1 MKGISITLRLT
12 LLFASLSTA
21 VLLSLGWLIGNAVEN
36 HFVEQDMELMDGKLH
51 LVEHQLERIKTP
63 VELKNL
69 PASLLDSLVG
79 HHDLSMMV
87 ISPKQVT
94 LFASNNVNFPSS
106 VLERSNVTP
115 SPKPIVWQQST
126 TDGIKPL
133 RGIAKLLPSGIN
145 GMPPLLVAVAVDI
158 THHQHFME
166 SFRKTLWLF
175 VSLAVIIVSIL
186 GWAMVRHGL
195 LPLKIIRQGAEA
207 VTANKLD
214 FRLQE
219 DAVPVEM
226 AELTHTLNSMLARLE
241 DSFLRLKNFSSDLA
255 HELRT
260 PISNLMTQTQVAL
273 SQPRSKEE
281 YQDILASNSEEFDRL
296 AKMVADML
304 FLAQADNGL
313 IVLNRKEINLSIE
326 IKELFDFF
334 DALSEDKNIKLI
346 STGAAII
353 SGDKPMLRRAF
364 ANLISNAIRHSP
376 IGADIH
382 VSIDQFQ
389 NTATLTI
396 LNQGDPILVEHLSH
410 IFERFYRADPSR
422 HCNGEGAGLGLAIT
436 KSIIQAHNGT
446 IKATSNEDGVR
457 FTVTFPY
464 LV

>member
-1 MKGISITLRLT
+1 MKGTSITLRLT

-51 LVEHQLERIKTP
+51 LVEHQLERIKTQE
-63 VELKNL
+63 ELKNL

-87 ISPKQVT
+87 INPNQVT
-94 LFASNNVNFPSS
+94 LFTSDNIQFPSQI
-106 VLERSNVTP
+106 LDRSTVSP
-115 SPKPIVWQQST
+115 SPKPIIWQQAT
-126 TDGIKPL
+126 HDGIKPL
-133 RGIAKLLPSGIN
+133 RGIAKLLPSGIVD
-145 GMPPLLVAVAVDI
+145 MPPLLVAVAVDI
-158 THHQHFME
+158 THHEHFME

-175 VSLAVIIVSIL
+175 VSLAVIIVSFL

-195 LPLKIIRQGAEA
+195 LPLKMIRQGAEA

-241 DSFLRLKNFSSDLA
+241 ESFLRLKNFSSDLA

-304 FLAQADNGL
+304 FLAQSDNGL
-313 IVLNRKEINLSIE
+313 IVLNREKIELDNEISD
-326 IKELFDFF
+326 LFDFF
-334 DALSEDKNIKLI
+334 DALAEEKNLKLNRI
-346 STGAAII
+346 GTATI
-353 SGDKPMLRRAF
+353 SGDKSMLRRAF
-364 ANLISNAIRHSP
+364 ANLISNAIRHST
-376 IGADIH
+376 IGAEIQ
-382 VSIDQFQ
+382 VSIAQSQ
-389 NTATLTI
+389 NATTLTI
-396 LNQGDPILVEHLSH
+396 LNQGDPILVEHLPH

-436 KSIIQAHNGT
+436 KSIIQAHDGT
-446 IKATSNEDGVR
+446 IQVSANAEGVK
-457 FTVTFPY
+457 FTITF
-464 LV
+464 

>member
-1 MKGISITLRLT
+1 MMKGISITLRLT

-51 LVEHQLERIKTP
+51 LVEHQLERIKTQ
-63 VELKNL
+63 EDLKLL
-69 PASLLDSLVG
+69 PASLIDSLVG

-87 ISPKQVT
+87 ISPNKVT
-94 LFASNNVNFPSS
+94 LFASSDVIFPSNI
-106 VLERSNVTP
+106 LDRTKTLP
-115 SPKPIVWQQST
+115 SPKPIVWQQT
-126 TDGIKPL
+126 THEGIKPL
-133 RGIAKLLPSGIN
+133 RGIAKLLPSGIAD
-145 GMPPLLVAVAVDI
+145 MPPLLVAVAVDI

-175 VSLAVIIVSIL
+175 VSLAVVIVSFL
-186 GWAMVRHGL
+186 GWTMVRHGL
-195 LPLKIIRQGAEA
+195 SPLKMIRQGAEA

-214 FRLQE
+214 FRLKE

-241 DSFLRLKNFSSDLA
+241 DSFQRLKNFSSDLA

-304 FLAQADNGL
+304 FLAQSDNGL
-313 IVLNRKEINLSIE
+313 IVLNREKIELNNE
-326 IKELFDFF
+326 IKDLFDFF
-334 DALSEDKNIKLI
+334 DALAEEKNLKLI
-346 STGAAII
+346 STGSAII
-353 SGDKPMLRRAF
+353 SGDKSMLRRAF

-376 IGADIH
+376 IGAEIL
-382 VSIDQFQ
+382 IEIEQAQ
-389 NTATLTI
+389 NTTI
-396 LNQGDPILVEHLSH
+396 TIFNQGDPILIEHLPH
-410 IFERFYRADPSR
+410 IFERFYRADPAR

-436 KSIIQAHNGT
+436 KSIIQSHNGT
-446 IKATSNEDGVR
+446 IQANSTNNGVKFVIR
-457 FTVTFPY
+457 LPV
-464 LV
+464 

>member
-36 HFVEQDMELMDGKLH
+36 HFVEQDMELMVGKLH

-63 VELKNL
+63 EELKNL

-87 ISPKQVT
+87 INANQVT
-94 LFASNNVNFPSS
+94 LFASDNVRFSS
-106 VLERSNVTP
+106 SILNRSARSP
-115 SPKPIVWQQST
+115 SPKPIVWQQPT
-126 TDGIKPL
+126 QDGVKPL

-145 GMPPLLVAVAVDI
+145 DMPPLLVAVAVDI

-175 VSLAVIIVSIL
+175 VSLAVIIVSFL
-186 GWAMVRHGL
+186 GWAMVKHGL
-195 LPLKIIRQGAEA
+195 LPLKMIRQGAEA

-219 DAVPVEM
+219 EAVPTEM

-304 FLAQADNGL
+304 FLAQSDNGL
-313 IVLNRKEINLSIE
+313 IVLNREKIELHNE
-326 IKELFDFF
+326 IKDLFDFF
-334 DALSEDKNIKLI
+334 DALAEEKNLQLT
-346 STGAAII
+346 SQGTATMT
-353 SGDKPMLRRAF
+353 GDKSMLRRAF

-376 IGADIH
+376 IGAEIQVDITQ
-382 VSIDQFQ
+382 SQ
-389 NTATLTI
+389 NTITLTI
-396 LNQGDPILVEHLSH
+396 LNQGDPILVEHLPH

-436 KSIIQAHNGT
+436 KSIIQAHDGF
-446 IKATSNEDGVR
+446 IEVTSNDDVVR
-457 FTVTFPY
+457 FRIIFPK
-464 LV
+464 